1 MNIVAIIL
9 ARGGSKGLPN
19 KNILNFCGKPL
30 IAWTINNCL
39 DAGIRSVWVSS
50 DSDEILQIASEYGAK
65 KIKRPDNISGDFASS
80 ESAWLHAINIIE
92 LKLDQEIDWVIAP
105 QVTSPIRDA
114 KDIMN
119 GISIAKQGEFDS
131 IFSCSPVEDLFFWE
145 SDKKGVLNSIN
156 YDWRNRK
163 RRQDI
168 NNKYIENGSFYVFK
182 SEIIKKYNNR
192 FGDKIGKV
200 DMDFWKM
207 FEIDT
212 KDDFKLCEAI
222 MKEFINK

>member
-39 DAGIRSVWVSS
+39 DAGISSVWVSS

-92 LKLDQEIDWVIAP
+92 LKLHHLFDQILYLD
-105 QVTSPIRDA
+105 
-114 KDIMN
+114 
-119 GISIAKQGEFDS
+119 
-131 IFSCSPVEDLFFWE
+131 
-145 SDKKGVLNSIN
+145 VLL
-156 YDWRNRK
+156 
-163 RRQDI
+163 
-168 NNKYIENGSFYVFK
+168 
-182 SEIIKKYNNR
+182 
-192 FGDKIGKV
+192 
-200 DMDFWKM
+200 
-207 FEIDT
+207 
-212 KDDFKLCEAI
+212 KLI
-222 MKEFINK
+222 HL